1 MEDSASK
8 SFLGEESPNLFL
20 KTKYNQ
26 GNLQTFGNHVHL
38 FFVKCF
44 FLSVCLFFVG
54 FVAVFDGL

>member
-8 SFLGEESPNLFL
+8 SFLVEESPNLFL

-26 GNLQTFGNHVHL
+26 GNLETFGNHVHL

-44 FLSVCLFFVG
+44 FIG
-54 FVAVFDGL
+54 FIVVFDDL